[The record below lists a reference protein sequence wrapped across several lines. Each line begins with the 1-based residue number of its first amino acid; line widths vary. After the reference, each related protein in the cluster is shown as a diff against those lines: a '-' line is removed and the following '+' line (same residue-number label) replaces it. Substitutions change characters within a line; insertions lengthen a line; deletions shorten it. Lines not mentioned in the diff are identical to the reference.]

1 MTDGRFTMGGVATE
15 EMASLRRATGDVV
28 ASALTMRRDDTLL
41 TDATSRQV
49 ASIAVSEGF
58 FELFGLPMSA
68 GRSFEAGD
76 YAAPVGTRVVIS
88 QHIWRGMF
96 GGDPRIVGT
105 TIRFAGISA
114 LVVGT
119 ASAACDVPRDADLW
133 IPEHEAESIGHSFD
147 GYVRLKPGLT
157 TASVRR
163 QLRPMWAALAKKYPD
178 FDVNRAFAM
187 RPLLNAIVGDLG
199 PILLMACAATALLMV
214 LAIVNVANLQVARTT
229 TRRREIAIRAAL
241 GASRWDLLQPLLAES
256 ALIAAA
262 ATAVG
267 VPLAYGAV

>member
-1 MTDGRFTMGGVATE
+1 MRELTIATRRLFREPWFAAAAVGTLALGIAAPTALFAVVDATLLRPLPYPGYQDIYTVRTTMTDGRFTMGGVATE

-114 LVVGT
+114 LVVGI
-119 ASAACDVPRDADLW
+119 APAAFDVPRDADLW
-133 IPEHEAESIGHSFD
+133 IAEHEAESIGHSFD

-157 TASVRR
+157 TASVQR
-163 QLRPMWAALAKKYPD
+163 QLRPMWAALA
-178 FDVNRAFAM
+178 RS
-187 RPLLNAIVGDLG
+187 
-199 PILLMACAATALLMV
+199 T
-214 LAIVNVANLQVARTT
+214 RTST
-229 TRRREIAIRAAL
+229 
-241 GASRWDLLQPLLAES
+241 
-256 ALIAAA
+256 
-262 ATAVG
+262 
-267 VPLAYGAV
+267 